1 MRPPTPSLHN
11 RGERTI
17 TALTAFSDILQWS
30 CFHSRDLNGLP
41 LPPRLK
47 AGPENTFQC
56 PPSGPILFTVYRVY
70 CRGGGGGGGGERNS
84 KTRRLL
90 PRLEEFR
97 RFPNGFYSHSAA
109 VTCEKREKKERK
121 RMIEEREVLGW
132 NNGPNFSSITLCS
145 SQDGIN
151 DHELLIFEFLSVYEF
166 GSNERILLTEDV
178 SQSCL
183 LLVIKS

>member
-1 MRPPTPSLHN
+1 MRPPIPSLHN

-70 CRGGGGGGGGERNS
+70 CRGGESETRKLVACCRDSRN
-84 KTRRLL
+84 
-90 PRLEEFR
+90 FV
-97 RFPNGFYSHSAA
+97 GFQTVSIATLRPWL
-109 VTCEKREKKERK
+109 VKKREKKERK